1 MPPRPLAT
9 EQEILCHGY
18 QLRAR
23 DCATSNDTDENTL
36 RKEGGIV
43 AFHAYQSFA
52 QASQVTPQQAHSI
65 GMELARRFY
74 WAARFEVVVATHLD
88 KEHIHCH
95 FVINSVSF
103 KDGKRLQ
110 RL

>member
-1 MPPRPLAT
+1 
-9 EQEILCHGY
+9 
-18 QLRAR
+18 
-23 DCATSNDTDENTL
+23 
-36 RKEGGIV
+36 
-43 AFHAYQSFA
+43 
-52 QASQVTPQQAHSI
+52 
-65 GMELARRFY
+65 MELARRFY